1 MICGKLIVTFE
12 LSKEET
18 RKLENLLT
26 KSRQVALMTQVLDWG
41 HALMVNVNDIEVS
54 EVGGNVQFLTVK
66 GTS

>member
-1 MICGKLIVTFE
+1 MIYGKLIVTFE

-18 RKLENLLT
+18 RKLEDLLT
-26 KSRQVALMTQVLDWG
+26 KSRRVALTRVVDFA
-41 HALMVNVNDIEVS
+41 HPFVVNVDDIEVS

>member
-1 MICGKLIVTFE
+1 MIYGRLIVTFE

-18 RKLENLLT
+18 RKLEDLLT
-26 KSRQVALMTQVLDWG
+26 KSRRVALTRVVDFG
-41 HALMVNVNDIEVS
+41 HPFIVNVDDIEVS